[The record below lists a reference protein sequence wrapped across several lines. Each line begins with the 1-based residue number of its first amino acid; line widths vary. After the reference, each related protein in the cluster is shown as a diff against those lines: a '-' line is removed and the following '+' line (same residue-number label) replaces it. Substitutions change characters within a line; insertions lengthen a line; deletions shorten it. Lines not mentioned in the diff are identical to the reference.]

1 MRFFK
6 YIILSIVTFFTFNL
20 IALAAPFSITVNMEA
35 TITDNTLSIVVGFKD
50 EEVQAIS
57 HYISYDAEMLSLID
71 VVSLENFTVTK
82 SNEVEDG
89 KYRTLKILA
98 DTDGSFYD
106 TNYAVIIFELKDKFA
121 VKEST
126 HVFFYGYEAV
136 GSDMVLMRNSGVDI
150 NLRRDTSSTML
161 YTSANIDNF
170 TRIRIW
176 LEENLLKLVIGVVV
190 FIGVIIIIVNLPSP
204 KKGISREKK
213 IAHQIKSGAAKDNE
227 YITPVKV
234 NLANVDKM
242 LDKEEPKE
250 EKVINPFVHNATL
263 NTPKTDTIKEE
274 KADVKE
280 DDIFIELP
288 DDEKKSDDGL
298 AVINPITFEDSNK
311 STKDD
316 DDKIEFLSLV
326 MLLILGML
334 CLSSPVIADSESLE
348 RIRDCVVG
356 NIPYES
362 SLDVNSD
369 GSVDVIDV
377 VYEKNA

>member
-126 HVFFYGYEAV
+126 HVFFYGYEAA

-190 FIGVIIIIVNLPSP
+190 FI
-204 KKGISREKK
+204 
-213 IAHQIKSGAAKDNE
+213 
-227 YITPVKV
+227 
-234 NLANVDKM
+234 
-242 LDKEEPKE
+242 
-250 EKVINPFVHNATL
+250 
-263 NTPKTDTIKEE
+263 
-274 KADVKE
+274 
-280 DDIFIELP
+280 
-288 DDEKKSDDGL
+288 
-298 AVINPITFEDSNK
+298 
-311 STKDD
+311 
-316 DDKIEFLSLV
+316 
-326 MLLILGML
+326 
-334 CLSSPVIADSESLE
+334 
-348 RIRDCVVG
+348 
-356 NIPYES
+356 
-362 SLDVNSD
+362 
-369 GSVDVIDV
+369 
-377 VYEKNA
+377 